1 MIAAFHRFVSALP
14 PLARGVVVMALLVL
28 VGALDVATGYE
39 LSFSVFYLMPIVLA
53 TWYLGRRMGY
63 LLCVLS
69 ALSWYGADL
78 GAGHPYSHASIPVW
92 NTVVR
97 LGFFLITAS
106 LLLRL
111 RGALDQQARLAQH
124 DGLTGLLN
132 ARTFMARGEHMV
144 QLARRHQRPLA
155 IGYIDL
161 DGFKGV
167 NDRHGHLRGDA
178 VLSGV
183 AQVLAERLRT
193 SDLLA
198 RLGGD
203 EFAVLCPETDARG
216 AARVFEDLHQRL
228 NAAARAQGW
237 EIGFSIGV
245 ASFARAPE
253 RLGDVV
259 RSADDLMYRVKHSG
273 KNRVVLERFEP
284 PAPDGVA
291 VR

>member
-1 MIAAFHRFVSALP
+1 
-14 PLARGVVVMALLVL
+14 
-28 VGALDVATGYE
+28 
-39 LSFSVFYLMPIVLA
+39 
-53 TWYLGRRMGY
+53 
-63 LLCVLS
+63 
-69 ALSWYGADL
+69 
-78 GAGHPYSHASIPVW
+78 
-92 NTVVR
+92 
-97 LGFFLITAS
+97 
-106 LLLRL
+106 
-111 RGALDQQARLAQH
+111 
-124 DGLTGLLN
+124 
-132 ARTFMARGEHMV
+132 MV

-245 ASFARAPE
+245 ASFVRAPE
-253 RLGDVV
+253 RLGDAV

-284 PAPDGVA
+284 PAPPAPAGA
-291 VR
+291 PAR

>member
-1 MIAAFHRFVSALP
+1 MRALHP
-14 PLARGVVVMALLVL
+14 VARGAVVMALLVL
-28 VGALDVATGYE
+28 VAALDVATGYE
-39 LSFSVFYLMPIVLA
+39 LSFSVFYLVPIVVA
-53 TWYLGRRMGY
+53 TWYLGQHMGY

-69 ALSWYGADL
+69 ALTWYAADL
-78 GAGHPYSHASIPVW
+78 SAGHPYSHASIPVW
-92 NTVVR
+92 NMVVR
-97 LGFFLITAS
+97 LGFFVVTAS

-111 RGALDQQARLAQH
+111 RAALDQQARLAQR

-132 ARTFMARGEHMV
+132 VRTFMARGEQLV

-167 NDRHGHLRGDA
+167 NDRHGHARGDA

-198 RLGGD
+198 RMGGD

-228 NAAARAQGW
+228 QAAAQAQGW

-253 RLGDVV
+253 RLSDAV
-259 RSADDLMYRVKHSG
+259 RAADDLMYRVKHSG
-273 KNRVVLERFEP
+273 KNRVVVEPLEAQA
-284 PAPDGVA
+284 PAPLAGTA
-291 VR
+291 ARA